1 MKDFVGFGALG
12 EALQSLAEQNFRKIL
27 VVASQDGWKRF
38 NSPEERPFFKERE
51 PRLFTAFS
59 PNPDFK
65 EILAGVEIARQFQPD
80 LILAYGG
87 GSPIDTAKGIKA
99 FLYSP
104 GEYDPQE
111 PQTLKISGDGPPI
124 VAITTT
130 AGSGSE
136 ATPFAIFYV
145 GKKKQS
151 LSHPSLRP
159 QMAVADPE
167 MTYTLP
173 PVQTAS
179 TGFDALS
186 QGVESYWSA
195 LATPE
200 SREFAAA
207 AIKYALP
214 NLYNAVHNPAPGNR
228 YNMLMSSHLS
238 GKAITATRTTIP
250 HGLAYHLTQE
260 YGLPH
265 GHAVAL
271 TVPYFFRINM
281 DESLPVTFPGGR
293 EAHSQNMASL
303 FRLMGFASGDDCFV
317 FWRNL
322 MKACDLAPRLID
334 VGVDTREKTEKL
346 IHSFDVSKAGGHP
359 VTMTGEYLLDFLLA
373 NP

>member
-12 EALQSLAEQNFRKIL
+12 EALQSLAEKNYRKIL
-27 VVASQDGWKRF
+27 VVASEGGWKRF
-38 NSPEERPFFKERE
+38 NTPEERAFFKERE
-51 PRLFTAFS
+51 TRLFTGFS

-65 EILAGVEIARQFQPD
+65 EILAGVEAAREFQPD
-80 LILAYGG
+80 LLVAYGG
-87 GSPIDTAKGIKA
+87 GSPIDVAKGIKA
-99 FLYSP
+99 FLHSP
-104 GEYDPQE
+104 RDYAPEE
-111 PQTLKISGDGPPI
+111 PQTVKVSGDGPPI

-130 AGSGSE
+130 AGSGAE

-173 PVQTAS
+173 PGQTAA

-186 QGVESYWSA
+186 QGVEAYWSA
-195 LATPE
+195 VATPE
-200 SREFAAA
+200 AREFAAA
-207 AIKYALP
+207 AVKYALP
-214 NLYNAVHNPAPGNR
+214 NLYNAVHTPGPGNR
-228 YNMLMSSHLS
+228 YNMLMASHLS
-238 GKAITATRTTIP
+238 GKAITTTRTTIP

-271 TVPYFFRINM
+271 TVPYFFRINV
-281 DESLPVTFPGGR
+281 DESLPVNYPGGV
-293 EAHSQNMASL
+293 EAERGTMADL
-303 FRLMGFASGDDCFV
+303 FRLIGFANGEDCFI

-322 MKACDLAPRLID
+322 MKACGLAPRLVD

-346 IHSFDVSKAGGHP
+346 IHSFDVAKSGGHP
-359 VTMTGEYLLDFLLA
+359 VVVTGEYLLDFFLA